1 MWQIVGGDWGEID
14 FKRNGPGCDLAVCGD
29 GFNWITQPSR
39 GVWRCHTCRQNTGDV
54 LSTANCSDSTVWSH
68 MTVGCYASVTIFAFS
83 DFTIQKIS
91 PHAFEGTAPTFCIF
105 QISQFRRYPHAS
117 GGTLPLFAF
126 FRFCNSKD
134 IPMHLEEAR
143 NNVHFFASF

>member
-1 MWQIVGGDWGEID
+1 MWQVVGGDWGEID

-68 MTVGCYASVTIFAFS
+68 MTVGCYASVTILMLIAL
-83 DFTIQKIS
+83 KI
-91 PHAFEGTAPTFCIF
+91 
-105 QISQFRRYPHAS
+105 
-117 GGTLPLFAF
+117 
-126 FRFCNSKD
+126 
-134 IPMHLEEAR
+134 
-143 NNVHFFASF
+143 HFFDFVNFVRCEDVLNRQMCGMLAVVTP